1 LSKTVMRVSSK
12 GREELGTALT
22 FIRNKADDKLL
33 TLYRVD
39 IMEMTGMLDYK
50 GSEVE
55 WRVVSGPVII
65 VVFQGRRT
73 LRDRVAKC
81 YLGDIEEDLI
91 TESDAVWPRIPRG
104 DSFA

>member
-1 LSKTVMRVSSK
+1 
-12 GREELGTALT
+12 
-22 FIRNKADDKLL
+22 
-33 TLYRVD
+33 
-39 IMEMTGMLDYK
+39 MLDYE

-91 TESDAVWPRIPRG
+91 TESDAV
-104 DSFA
+104 